1 MTDRGQKLLADALSL
16 PESER
21 AELARELIAS
31 LDGAPDPD
39 AEELWA
45 EEIRRRIDEH
55 DKDPS
60 RAEDWRVVKE
70 RIEKKLWGRKSDRSS
85 LIERRKRS

>member
-1 MTDRGQKLLADALSL
+1 MTDRGHELLADALSL
-16 PESER
+16 PERER

-31 LDGAPDPD
+31 LDGPPDPD

-45 EEIRRRIDEH
+45 EEIRRRIEEH

-60 RAEDWRVVKE
+60 RAEDWRVVKA
-70 RIEKKLWGRKSDRSS
+70 RIEKKLWDTKSDRSS
-85 LIERRKRS
+85 STERRRRS

>member
-16 PESER
+16 PERER
-21 AELARELIAS
+21 AELASELIAS

-39 AEELWA
+39 AEKLWA
-45 EEIRRRIDEH
+45 EEIKRRIEEY

-60 RAEDWRVVKE
+60 RGEDWEVVKA

-85 LIERRKRS
+85 SIGRRKRS

>member
-1 MTDRGQKLLADALSL
+1 MNGRGQDLLADALSL
-16 PESER
+16 PERER

-45 EEIRRRIDEH
+45 EEIRRRIEEY

-60 RAEDWRVVKE
+60 RGEDWRVVKA
-70 RIEKKLWGRKSDRSS
+70 RIEKKLWGRKSDKSS
-85 LIERRKRS
+85 STERQKRS